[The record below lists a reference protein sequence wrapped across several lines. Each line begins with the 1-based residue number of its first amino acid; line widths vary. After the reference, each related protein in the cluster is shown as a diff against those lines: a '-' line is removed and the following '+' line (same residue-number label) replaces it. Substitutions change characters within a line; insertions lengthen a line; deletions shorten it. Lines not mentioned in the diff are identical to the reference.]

1 MTTTIYIV
9 FTGREDFGE
18 ATIATLDDL
27 YGNGNEQYAVFSD
40 ADKADKF
47 ALELR
52 KKGHLR
58 PWQILQ
64 THPFEKAYA
73 RDFVVVE

>member
-9 FTGREDFGE
+9 FTGREDFG
-18 ATIATLDDL
+18 AGAIATLDDL
-27 YGNGNEQYAVFSD
+27 YGNDNRQYAVFSD

-52 KKGHLR
+52 KKGHR
-58 PWQILQ
+58 
-64 THPFEKAYA
+64 EKAYA
-73 RDFVVVE
+73 QDFVVIE